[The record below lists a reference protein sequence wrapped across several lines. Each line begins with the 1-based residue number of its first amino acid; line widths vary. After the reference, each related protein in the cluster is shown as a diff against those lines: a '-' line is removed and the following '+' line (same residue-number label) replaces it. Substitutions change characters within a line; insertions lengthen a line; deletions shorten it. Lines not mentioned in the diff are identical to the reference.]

1 MRTPRLFLG
10 IFAVAL
16 ILPLLLLACSG
27 SYEPADGSSSER
39 ATAEPPLAHT
49 SPETDRE
56 MLIAIYNATV
66 ARIGETEITG

>member
-39 ATAEPPLAHT
+39 ATAEPPLAPHLARNG
-49 SPETDRE
+49 PRNADRH
-56 MLIAIYNATV
+56 L
-66 ARIGETEITG
+66 